1 MRKFLKEYNNPEEER
16 INFDLINRVNDCEL
30 VDYIVECCKSLEVL
44 EYIKFKG
51 YELITNEAD
60 INTSEY
66 IDQRARGKRDSKA
79 TKYMYMY
86 DNRNAEL
93 RLTFELTCGD
103 ETETITKKILIPFPD
118 NNGYYT
124 VKGNKY
130 FLLWQIVDNS
140 TYTTKKSL
148 ILKSMMP
155 VIIKMEKY
163 ASVSTSGEAFMAPTY
178 TINIFRKDMDIM
190 LFYLANGGIAWTLRY
205 FSMDKLL
212 NFTSEIIDNQ
222 KYIYFQVHS
231 KLFIEVNR
239 EFFMKYTY
247 VKSIT
252 FMILKILTN
261 RVKIEDLFNC
271 DYWIEVIGA
280 IGTSNKNSQ
289 YDKGRKTMTF
299 FNRII
304 DDTTK
309 RILKLHPIHTKSI
322 YSIIRWLIQN
332 FEPLR
337 RKDNLDLN
345 NKRLRCNEYIASLL
359 TKTFSERINRVIS
372 MGNKATMKNVKEIF
386 KFNGDIILSQL
397 HNSGLKNL

>member
-1 MRKFLKEYNNPEEER
+1 MYNMRKFLQAYNNPNEDQ
-16 INFDLINRVNDCEL
+16 INFDLINRIEDGQL
-30 VDYIVECCKSLEVL
+30 VDYIIDCCKSLEVL

-66 IDQRARGKRDSKA
+66 IDQRARGKKESKS

-93 RLTFELTCGD
+93 RLTFDLKCGD
-103 ETETITKKILIPFPD
+103 EEETITKKILIPIPD
-118 NNGYYT
+118 DDGYYT

-140 TYTTKKSL
+140 TYTTKSSL

-155 VIIKMEKY
+155 VIIKMQKY
-163 ASVSTSGEAFMAPTY
+163 TSVSTSGEAFMAPTY

-190 LFYLANGGIAWTLRY
+190 LFYLANGGIVWALQY
-205 FSMDKLL
+205 FSMDKIM
-212 NFTSEIIDNQ
+212 NFTSEVIDNK
-222 KYIYFQVHS
+222 KYIYFQIHS

-247 VKSIT
+247 VKSVT
-252 FMILKILTN
+252 FMILKIMSN
-261 RVKIEDLFNC
+261 RVSIDDLFNKH
-271 DYWIEVIGA
+271 YWIETIGA

-289 YDKGRKTMTF
+289 YDKGQKTMTF

-322 YSIIRWLIQN
+322 YSIIRWLVQN

-337 RKDNLDLN
+337 RKDNLDLG
-345 NKRLRCNEYIASLL
+345 NKRLRCNELA
-359 TKTFSERINRVIS
+359 IS
-372 MGNKATMKNVKEIF
+372 
-386 KFNGDIILSQL
+386 S
-397 HNSGLKNL
+397 